1 MDDNGNEQ
9 NSPRQSTNQVGKNV
23 KLSNTEVEK
32 LAVNLERTIMNQKV
46 VEEKGDQVER
56 NELVDI
62 PTTNETKK
70 IPLGR
75 HQLT

>member
-1 MDDNGNEQ
+1 MDDSGNEQ
-9 NSPRQSTNQVGKNV
+9 NSPRQSTNQVGENV

-62 PTTNETKK
+62 PTTNETEK
-70 IPLGR
+70 IPLDR